1 MNDEHLIPLL
11 ERYAASRDPA
21 LRDELFEH
29 YLPLARAVA
38 RKFSGRGVETEDLE
52 QVAGMALLKALE
64 RFDPSRGFRFVTY
77 AVPTITGD
85 VRNYLR
91 DKSGLMRMP
100 RDMRQRLYQMTQEQE
115 RFEREH
121 LRTPTAV
128 ELSERMGI
136 APEEFLALLALR
148 TQNEAVSLDT
158 PVGEEGDT
166 QLSDLLGSTDD
177 RFERMERSEW
187 AQWLLSKVGD
197 TERELLTLRY
207 RDGLGQRE
215 TGRFSFSVKWL
226 CAPRGPDAGLV
237 FSLSW
242 FARSAACGPWRPRH
256 NEAWN
261 VKGGWRV
268 CNRTPINRRILIRRD
283 RPAP

>member
-148 TQNEAVSLDT
+148 THNEAVSLDT

-166 QLSDLLGSTDD
+166 QLSDLLGSADD

-215 TGRFSFSVKWL
+215 TARRLGISQMQVSRL
-226 CAPRGPDAGLV
+226 ERRA
-237 FSLSW
+237 LSRLR
-242 FARSAACGPWRPRH
+242 AM
-256 NEAWN
+256 EAQ
-261 VKGGWRV
+261 
-268 CNRTPINRRILIRRD
+268 
-283 RPAP
+283 A

>member
-11 ERYAASRDPA
+11 ERYAAGRDPA
-21 LRDELFEH
+21 LRDELFER

-64 RFDPSRGFRFVTY
+64 RFDPARGFRFVTY

-121 LRTPTAV
+121 LRAPTAT
-128 ELSERMGI
+128 ELAERMGI
-136 APEEFLALLALR
+136 APEEFLALLNLR
-148 TQNEAVSLDT
+148 AQSDAVSLDT

-166 QLSDLLGSTDD
+166 RLSDLLGSADD

-197 TERELLTLRY
+197 TERELLTLRF

-215 TGRFSFSVKWL
+215 TAKRLGISQMQVSRL
-226 CAPRGPDAGLV
+226 ERRA
-237 FSLSW
+237 LSRLR
-242 FARSAACGPWRPRH
+242 AI
-256 NEAWN
+256 EAQ
-261 VKGGWRV
+261 
-268 CNRTPINRRILIRRD
+268 
-283 RPAP
+283 A

>member
-64 RFDPSRGFRFVTY
+64 RFDPARGFRFVTY

-91 DKSGLMRMP
+91 DRSGLMRMP
-100 RDMRQRLYQMTQEQE
+100 RDTRQRLYQMTQEQE

-121 LRTPTAV
+121 LRAPTAT
-128 ELSERMGI
+128 ELAERMGI
-136 APEEFLALLALR
+136 APEAFLALLSLR
-148 TQNEAVSLDT
+148 SQNEAVSLDT

-166 QLSDLLGSTDD
+166 CLSDLLGSADD

-215 TGRFSFSVKWL
+215 TARRLGISQMQVSRL
-226 CAPRGPDAGLV
+226 ERRA
-237 FSLSW
+237 LSRLR
-242 FARSAACGPWRPRH
+242 AM
-256 NEAWN
+256 EAQ
-261 VKGGWRV
+261 
-268 CNRTPINRRILIRRD
+268 
-283 RPAP
+283 A

>member
-11 ERYAASRDPA
+11 ERYAAGRDPA
-21 LRDELFEH
+21 LRDELFER

-64 RFDPSRGFRFVTY
+64 RFDPARGFRFVTY

-91 DKSGLMRMP
+91 DRSGLMRMP
-100 RDMRQRLYQMTQEQE
+100 RDTRQRLYQMTQEQE

-121 LRTPTAV
+121 LRAPTAT
-128 ELSERMGI
+128 ELAERMGI
-136 APEEFLALLALR
+136 APEAFLALLSLR
-148 TQNEAVSLDT
+148 SQNEAVSLDT

-166 QLSDLLGSTDD
+166 CLSDLLGSADD

-187 AQWLLSKVGD
+187 AQWLLSKVGE
-197 TERELLTLRY
+197 TERELLTLRF

-215 TGRFSFSVKWL
+215 TARRLGISQMQVSRL
-226 CAPRGPDAGLV
+226 ERRA
-237 FSLSW
+237 LSRLR
-242 FARSAACGPWRPRH
+242 AM
-256 NEAWN
+256 EAQ
-261 VKGGWRV
+261 
-268 CNRTPINRRILIRRD
+268 
-283 RPAP
+283 A

>member
-1 MNDEHLIPLL
+1 MNDEHLSPLL

-29 YLPLARAVA
+29 YLPLARAGA
-38 RKFSGRGVETEDLE
+38 RKFSGRGGETEDLE

-64 RFDPSRGFRFVTY
+64 RFDPARGFRFVTY

-166 QLSDLLGSTDD
+166 QLSDLLGSADD

-215 TGRFSFSVKWL
+215 TARRLGISQMQVSRL
-226 CAPRGPDAGLV
+226 ERRA
-237 FSLSW
+237 LSRLR
-242 FARSAACGPWRPRH
+242 AM
-256 NEAWN
+256 EAQ
-261 VKGGWRV
+261 
-268 CNRTPINRRILIRRD
+268 
-283 RPAP
+283 A

>member
-148 TQNEAVSLDT
+148 TQNEGVSLDT

-166 QLSDLLGSTDD
+166 QLSDLLGSADD

-215 TGRFSFSVKWL
+215 TARRLGISQMQVSRL
-226 CAPRGPDAGLV
+226 ERRA
-237 FSLSW
+237 LSRLR
-242 FARSAACGPWRPRH
+242 AM
-256 NEAWN
+256 EAQ
-261 VKGGWRV
+261 
-268 CNRTPINRRILIRRD
+268 
-283 RPAP
+283 A

>member
-11 ERYAASRDPA
+11 ERYAAGRDPV
-21 LRDELFEH
+21 LRDELFER

-64 RFDPSRGFRFVTY
+64 RFDPARGFRFVTY

-121 LRTPTAV
+121 LRAPTAT
-128 ELSERMGI
+128 ELAERMGI
-136 APEEFLALLALR
+136 APEEFLALLNLR
-148 TQNEAVSLDT
+148 AQSDAVSLDM

-166 QLSDLLGSTDD
+166 RLSDLLGSADD
-177 RFERMERSEW
+177 RFECMERSEW

-215 TGRFSFSVKWL
+215 TAKRLGISQMQVSRL
-226 CAPRGPDAGLV
+226 ERRA
-237 FSLSW
+237 LSRLR
-242 FARSAACGPWRPRH
+242 AI
-256 NEAWN
+256 EA
-261 VKGGWRV
+261 
-268 CNRTPINRRILIRRD
+268 
-283 RPAP
+283 

>member
-1 MNDEHLIPLL
+1 
-11 ERYAASRDPA
+11 
-21 LRDELFEH
+21 
-29 YLPLARAVA
+29 
-38 RKFSGRGVETEDLE
+38 
-52 QVAGMALLKALE
+52 MALLKALE

-148 TQNEAVSLDT
+148 TQNERCRWIR
-158 PVGEEGDT
+158 P
-166 QLSDLLGSTDD
+166 
-177 RFERMERSEW
+177 W
-187 AQWLLSKVGD
+187 ARRGIPSCPTCWAARTTALNAWSAAKWASGFCPKVGD
-197 TERELLTLRY
+197 T
-207 RDGLGQRE
+207 G
-215 TGRFSFSVKWL
+215 
-226 CAPRGPDAGLV
+226 AIAHPA
-237 FSLSW
+237 LS
-242 FARSAACGPWRPRH
+242 
-256 NEAWN
+256 
-261 VKGGWRV
+261 
-268 CNRTPINRRILIRRD
+268 
-283 RPAP
+283 

>member
-64 RFDPSRGFRFVTY
+64 RFDPARGFRFVTY

-177 RFERMERSEW
+177 HFERMERSEW

-215 TGRFSFSVKWL
+215 TARRLGISQMQVSRL
-226 CAPRGPDAGLV
+226 ERRA
-237 FSLSW
+237 LSRLR
-242 FARSAACGPWRPRH
+242 AM
-256 NEAWN
+256 EAQ
-261 VKGGWRV
+261 
-268 CNRTPINRRILIRRD
+268 
-283 RPAP
+283 A

>member
-64 RFDPSRGFRFVTY
+64 RFDPARGFRFVTY

-121 LRTPTAV
+121 LRTPTAM

-166 QLSDLLGSTDD
+166 QLSDLLGSADD

-215 TGRFSFSVKWL
+215 TARRLGISQMQVSRL
-226 CAPRGPDAGLV
+226 ERRA
-237 FSLSW
+237 LSRLR
-242 FARSAACGPWRPRH
+242 AM
-256 NEAWN
+256 EAQ
-261 VKGGWRV
+261 
-268 CNRTPINRRILIRRD
+268 
-283 RPAP
+283 A

>member
-121 LRTPTAV
+121 LRTPTAA

-166 QLSDLLGSTDD
+166 QLSDLLGSADD

-215 TGRFSFSVKWL
+215 TARRLGISQMQVSRL
-226 CAPRGPDAGLV
+226 ERRA
-237 FSLSW
+237 LSRLR
-242 FARSAACGPWRPRH
+242 AM
-256 NEAWN
+256 EAQ
-261 VKGGWRV
+261 
-268 CNRTPINRRILIRRD
+268 
-283 RPAP
+283 A

>member
-11 ERYAASRDPA
+11 ERYAAGRDPA
-21 LRDELFEH
+21 LRDELFER

-64 RFDPSRGFRFVTY
+64 RFDPARGFRFVTY

-121 LRTPTAV
+121 LRAPTAT
-128 ELSERMGI
+128 ELAERMGI
-136 APEEFLALLALR
+136 APEEFLALLNLR
-148 TQNEAVSLDT
+148 AQSDAVSLDM

-166 QLSDLLGSTDD
+166 RLSDLLGSADD
-177 RFERMERSEW
+177 RFECMERSEW
-187 AQWLLSKVGD
+187 AQWLLSKVGN

-215 TGRFSFSVKWL
+215 TAKRLGISQMQVSRL
-226 CAPRGPDAGLV
+226 ERRA
-237 FSLSW
+237 LSRLR
-242 FARSAACGPWRPRH
+242 AI
-256 NEAWN
+256 EAQ
-261 VKGGWRV
+261 
-268 CNRTPINRRILIRRD
+268 
-283 RPAP
+283 A

>member
-148 TQNEAVSLDT
+148 TQNEAVSLDA

-215 TGRFSFSVKWL
+215 TARRLGISQMQVSRL
-226 CAPRGPDAGLV
+226 ERRA
-237 FSLSW
+237 LSRLR
-242 FARSAACGPWRPRH
+242 AM
-256 NEAWN
+256 EAQ
-261 VKGGWRV
+261 
-268 CNRTPINRRILIRRD
+268 
-283 RPAP
+283 A

>member
-11 ERYAASRDPA
+11 ERYAAGRDPV
-21 LRDELFEH
+21 LRDELFER

-64 RFDPSRGFRFVTY
+64 RFDPARGFRFVTY

-121 LRTPTAV
+121 LRAPTAT
-128 ELSERMGI
+128 ELAERMGI
-136 APEEFLALLALR
+136 APEEFLALLNLR
-148 TQNEAVSLDT
+148 AQSDAVSLDM

-166 QLSDLLGSTDD
+166 RLSDLLGSADD

-215 TGRFSFSVKWL
+215 TAKRLGISQMQVSRL
-226 CAPRGPDAGLV
+226 ERRA
-237 FSLSW
+237 LSRLR
-242 FARSAACGPWRPRH
+242 AI
-256 NEAWN
+256 EAQ
-261 VKGGWRV
+261 
-268 CNRTPINRRILIRRD
+268 
-283 RPAP
+283 A

>member
-11 ERYAASRDPA
+11 ERYAAGRDPA
-21 LRDELFEH
+21 LRDELFER

-64 RFDPSRGFRFVTY
+64 RFDPARGFRFVTY

-121 LRTPTAV
+121 LRAPTAT
-128 ELSERMGI
+128 ELAERMGI
-136 APEEFLALLALR
+136 APEAFLALLSLR
-148 TQNEAVSLDT
+148 SKNEAVSLDT

-166 QLSDLLGSTDD
+166 CLSDLLGSADD

-187 AQWLLSKVGD
+187 AQWLLSKVGE

-215 TGRFSFSVKWL
+215 TARRLGISQMQVSRL
-226 CAPRGPDAGLV
+226 ERRA
-237 FSLSW
+237 LSRLR
-242 FARSAACGPWRPRH
+242 AM
-256 NEAWN
+256 EAQ
-261 VKGGWRV
+261 
-268 CNRTPINRRILIRRD
+268 
-283 RPAP
+283 A

>member
-21 LRDELFEH
+21 LRDELFER

-64 RFDPSRGFRFVTY
+64 RFDPARGFRFVTY

-215 TGRFSFSVKWL
+215 TARRLGISQMQVSRL
-226 CAPRGPDAGLV
+226 ERRA
-237 FSLSW
+237 LSRLR
-242 FARSAACGPWRPRH
+242 AM
-256 NEAWN
+256 EAQ
-261 VKGGWRV
+261 
-268 CNRTPINRRILIRRD
+268 
-283 RPAP
+283 A

>member
-64 RFDPSRGFRFVTY
+64 RFDPARGFRFVTY

-148 TQNEAVSLDT
+148 TQNEGVSLDT

-215 TGRFSFSVKWL
+215 TARRLGISQMQVSRL
-226 CAPRGPDAGLV
+226 ERRA
-237 FSLSW
+237 LSRLR
-242 FARSAACGPWRPRH
+242 AM
-256 NEAWN
+256 EAQ
-261 VKGGWRV
+261 
-268 CNRTPINRRILIRRD
+268 
-283 RPAP
+283 A

>member
-64 RFDPSRGFRFVTY
+64 RFDPARGFRFVTY

-215 TGRFSFSVKWL
+215 TAKRLGISQMQVSRL
-226 CAPRGPDAGLV
+226 ERRA
-237 FSLSW
+237 LSRLR
-242 FARSAACGPWRPRH
+242 AI
-256 NEAWN
+256 EAQ
-261 VKGGWRV
+261 
-268 CNRTPINRRILIRRD
+268 
-283 RPAP
+283 A

>member
-11 ERYAASRDPA
+11 ERYAAGRDPA
-21 LRDELFEH
+21 LRDELFER

-64 RFDPSRGFRFVTY
+64 RFDPARGFRFVTY

-121 LRTPTAV
+121 LRAPTAT
-128 ELSERMGI
+128 ELAERMGI
-136 APEEFLALLALR
+136 APEAFLALLSLR
-148 TQNEAVSLDT
+148 SKNEAVSLHT

-166 QLSDLLGSTDD
+166 CLSDLLGSADD

-187 AQWLLSKVGD
+187 AQWLLSKVGE

-215 TGRFSFSVKWL
+215 TARRLGISQMQVSRL
-226 CAPRGPDAGLV
+226 ERRA
-237 FSLSW
+237 LSRLR
-242 FARSAACGPWRPRH
+242 AM
-256 NEAWN
+256 EAQ
-261 VKGGWRV
+261 
-268 CNRTPINRRILIRRD
+268 
-283 RPAP
+283 A

>member
-11 ERYAASRDPA
+11 ERYAAGRDPA
-21 LRDELFEH
+21 LRDELFER

-64 RFDPSRGFRFVTY
+64 RFDPARGFRFVTY

-121 LRTPTAV
+121 LRAPTAT
-128 ELSERMGI
+128 ELAERMGI
-136 APEEFLALLALR
+136 APEEFLALLSLR
-148 TQNEAVSLDT
+148 AQSDAVSLDM

-166 QLSDLLGSTDD
+166 RLSDLLGSADD
-177 RFERMERSEW
+177 RFECMERSEW

-215 TGRFSFSVKWL
+215 TAKRLGISQMQVSRL
-226 CAPRGPDAGLV
+226 ERRA
-237 FSLSW
+237 LSRLR
-242 FARSAACGPWRPRH
+242 AI
-256 NEAWN
+256 EAQ
-261 VKGGWRV
+261 
-268 CNRTPINRRILIRRD
+268 
-283 RPAP
+283 A

>member
-11 ERYAASRDPA
+11 ERYAAGRDPA
-21 LRDELFEH
+21 LRDELFVR

-64 RFDPSRGFRFVTY
+64 RFDPARGFRFVTY

-121 LRTPTAV
+121 LRAPTAT
-128 ELSERMGI
+128 ELAERMGI
-136 APEEFLALLALR
+136 APEEFLALLNLR
-148 TQNEAVSLDT
+148 AQSDAVSLDM

-166 QLSDLLGSTDD
+166 RLSDLLGSADD
-177 RFERMERSEW
+177 RFECMERSEW

-215 TGRFSFSVKWL
+215 TAKRLGISQMQVSRL
-226 CAPRGPDAGLV
+226 ERRA
-237 FSLSW
+237 LSRLR
-242 FARSAACGPWRPRH
+242 AI
-256 NEAWN
+256 EAQ
-261 VKGGWRV
+261 
-268 CNRTPINRRILIRRD
+268 
-283 RPAP
+283 A

>member
-64 RFDPSRGFRFVTY
+64 RFDPARGFRFVTY

-121 LRTPTAV
+121 LRTPTAM

-148 TQNEAVSLDT
+148 TQNEAVALDT

-166 QLSDLLGSTDD
+166 QLSDLLGSADD

-215 TGRFSFSVKWL
+215 TARRLGISQMQVSRL
-226 CAPRGPDAGLV
+226 ERRA
-237 FSLSW
+237 LSRLR
-242 FARSAACGPWRPRH
+242 AM
-256 NEAWN
+256 EAQ
-261 VKGGWRV
+261 
-268 CNRTPINRRILIRRD
+268 
-283 RPAP
+283 A

>member
-1 MNDEHLIPLL
+1 
-11 ERYAASRDPA
+11 
-21 LRDELFEH
+21 
-29 YLPLARAVA
+29 
-38 RKFSGRGVETEDLE
+38 
-52 QVAGMALLKALE
+52 VAGMALLKALE
-64 RFDPSRGFRFVTY
+64 RFDPARGFRFVTY

-121 LRTPTAV
+121 LRAPTAT

-136 APEEFLALLALR
+136 APEAFLALLSLR
-148 TQNEAVSLDT
+148 SQNEAVSLDT

-166 QLSDLLGSTDD
+166 CLSDLLGSADD

-215 TGRFSFSVKWL
+215 TAKRLGISQMQVSRL
-226 CAPRGPDAGLV
+226 ERRA
-237 FSLSW
+237 LSRLR
-242 FARSAACGPWRPRH
+242 AM
-256 NEAWN
+256 EAQ
-261 VKGGWRV
+261 
-268 CNRTPINRRILIRRD
+268 
-283 RPAP
+283 A

>member
-38 RKFSGRGVETEDLE
+38 RKFSGRGVETEDLG

-64 RFDPSRGFRFVTY
+64 RFDPARGFRFVTY

-177 RFERMERSEW
+177 RSERMERSEW

-215 TGRFSFSVKWL
+215 TARRLGISQMQVSRL
-226 CAPRGPDAGLV
+226 ERRA
-237 FSLSW
+237 LSRLR
-242 FARSAACGPWRPRH
+242 AM
-256 NEAWN
+256 EAQ
-261 VKGGWRV
+261 
-268 CNRTPINRRILIRRD
+268 
-283 RPAP
+283 A

>member
-11 ERYAASRDPA
+11 ERYAAGRDPA
-21 LRDELFEH
+21 LRDELFER

-64 RFDPSRGFRFVTY
+64 RFDPARGFRFVTY

-91 DKSGLMRMP
+91 DRSGLMRMP
-100 RDMRQRLYQMTQEQE
+100 RDTRQRLYQMTQEQE

-121 LRTPTAV
+121 LRAPTAT
-128 ELSERMGI
+128 ELAERMGI
-136 APEEFLALLALR
+136 APEAFLALLSLR
-148 TQNEAVSLDT
+148 SQNEAVSLDT

-166 QLSDLLGSTDD
+166 CLSDLLGSADD

-187 AQWLLSKVGD
+187 AQWLLSKVGEA
-197 TERELLTLRY
+197 ERELLTLRF

-215 TGRFSFSVKWL
+215 TARRLGISQMQVSRL
-226 CAPRGPDAGLV
+226 ERRA
-237 FSLSW
+237 LSRLR
-242 FARSAACGPWRPRH
+242 AI
-256 NEAWN
+256 EAQ
-261 VKGGWRV
+261 
-268 CNRTPINRRILIRRD
+268 
-283 RPAP
+283 A

>member
-148 TQNEAVSLDT
+148 TRNEAVSLDT

-215 TGRFSFSVKWL
+215 TARRLGISQMQVSRL
-226 CAPRGPDAGLV
+226 ERRA
-237 FSLSW
+237 LSRLR
-242 FARSAACGPWRPRH
+242 AM
-256 NEAWN
+256 EAQ
-261 VKGGWRV
+261 
-268 CNRTPINRRILIRRD
+268 
-283 RPAP
+283 A

>member
-11 ERYAASRDPA
+11 ERYAANRDPA
-21 LRDELFEH
+21 LRDELFER

-64 RFDPSRGFRFVTY
+64 RFDPARGFRFVTY

-121 LRTPTAV
+121 LRAPTAT

-136 APEEFLALLALR
+136 APEEFMALLSLR
-148 TQNEAVSLDT
+148 MQSDAVSLDT

-166 QLSDLLGSTDD
+166 QLSDLLGSPDD

-187 AQWLLSKVGD
+187 TQWLLSKVGD

-215 TGRFSFSVKWL
+215 TAKRLGISQMQVSRLERRV
-226 CAPRGPDAGLV
+226 
-237 FSLSW
+237 LSRLR
-242 FARSAACGPWRPRH
+242 AI
-256 NEAWN
+256 EAQ
-261 VKGGWRV
+261 
-268 CNRTPINRRILIRRD
+268 
-283 RPAP
+283 A

>member
-11 ERYAASRDPA
+11 ERYAAGRDPA
-21 LRDELFEH
+21 LRDELFER

-64 RFDPSRGFRFVTY
+64 RFDPARGFRFVTY

-121 LRTPTAV
+121 LRAPTAT
-128 ELSERMGI
+128 ELAERMGI
-136 APEEFLALLALR
+136 APEEFLALLNLR
-148 TQNEAVSLDT
+148 AQSDAVSLDM

-166 QLSDLLGSTDD
+166 RLSDLLSSADD

-215 TGRFSFSVKWL
+215 TAKRLGISQMQVSRL
-226 CAPRGPDAGLV
+226 ERRA
-237 FSLSW
+237 LSRLR
-242 FARSAACGPWRPRH
+242 AI
-256 NEAWN
+256 EAQ
-261 VKGGWRV
+261 
-268 CNRTPINRRILIRRD
+268 
-283 RPAP
+283 A

>member
-11 ERYAASRDPA
+11 ERYAAGRDPA

-64 RFDPSRGFRFVTY
+64 RFDPARGFRFVTY

-121 LRTPTAV
+121 LRAPTAT
-128 ELSERMGI
+128 ELAERMGI
-136 APEEFLALLALR
+136 APEEFLALLNLR
-148 TQNEAVSLDT
+148 AQSDAVSLDM

-166 QLSDLLGSTDD
+166 RLSDLLGSADD
-177 RFERMERSEW
+177 RFECMERSEW

-215 TGRFSFSVKWL
+215 TAKRLGISQMQVSRL
-226 CAPRGPDAGLV
+226 ERRA
-237 FSLSW
+237 LSRLR
-242 FARSAACGPWRPRH
+242 AI
-256 NEAWN
+256 EAQ
-261 VKGGWRV
+261 
-268 CNRTPINRRILIRRD
+268 
-283 RPAP
+283 A

>member
-64 RFDPSRGFRFVTY
+64 RFDPARGFRFVTY

-91 DKSGLMRMP
+91 DKSGPMRMP

-215 TGRFSFSVKWL
+215 TARRLGISQMQVSRL
-226 CAPRGPDAGLV
+226 ERRA
-237 FSLSW
+237 LSRLR
-242 FARSAACGPWRPRH
+242 AM
-256 NEAWN
+256 EAQ
-261 VKGGWRV
+261 
-268 CNRTPINRRILIRRD
+268 
-283 RPAP
+283 A

>member
-21 LRDELFEH
+21 LRDELFER

-64 RFDPSRGFRFVTY
+64 RFDPARGFRFVTY

-121 LRTPTAV
+121 LRAPTV
-128 ELSERMGI
+128 TELSERMGI
-136 APEEFLALLALR
+136 APEEFMALLSLR
-148 TQNEAVSLDT
+148 MQSDAVSLDT

-166 QLSDLLGSTDD
+166 QLSDLLGSPDD

-187 AQWLLSKVGD
+187 TQWLLSKVGD

-215 TGRFSFSVKWL
+215 TAKRLGISQMQVSRLERRV
-226 CAPRGPDAGLV
+226 
-237 FSLSW
+237 LSRLR
-242 FARSAACGPWRPRH
+242 AI
-256 NEAWN
+256 EAQ
-261 VKGGWRV
+261 
-268 CNRTPINRRILIRRD
+268 
-283 RPAP
+283 A